1 MTLQNPYVLAL
12 LLVCATLS
20 QSKAI
25 TLYSQ
30 SSGTWAPTVGT
41 AGLFNDD
48 INGLGTPYDG
58 AVTTWQG
65 ATVDIVIQTGHTI
78 IFQHAS
84 FEIGNL
90 TIDVGGKIFSND
102 DTAFFNYILDIK
114 GSTIHVDGKLGNGIP
129 VDPDKADRIGL
140 FLQGGNITGNGE
152 LTIREMAWAFQSSPL
167 KLATTL
173 NIHMFYIGNWDTYY
187 LYNTLGSGV
196 AQNFTVAAGGHLN
209 IFGHF
214 AADFDL
220 RFSNTTS
227 TNATDFMGKLN
238 VDGSMTITQGSLSMK
253 TDNSFGQDF
262 TLAITSTGSLSVE
275 NSILGNGGSGDPNPY
290 PGDGIVNL
298 EVEGILETS
307 ANDPILYT
315 STRSVVNMN
324 NTGSVFK
331 LSGGANQLVDDDV
344 QGARYYDVELAGT
357 GPKALE
363 GSTSIDNTL
372 TLNAGHLQLGNS
384 NLIMAK
390 TFAVSETNNT
400 IINAG
405 PGQFIETN
413 GTGTLKAF
421 LPNGAFISPGYL
433 TLPIGRTTYNAVT
446 FQSYSTQIP
455 DYMRARVADQA
466 LSNGTSGTPITSHSL
481 NKTWFIDEDVP
492 GGSNLNLELSWT
504 ILDQSV
510 DFNQSKAY
518 ISHYT
523 SGAWDTDTQF
533 PNGKATSSAS
543 SGIYTVTRNGAND
556 YSPFTIFSLPAVALP
571 VEWLDFSAT
580 PQAKTVELNWTTA
593 WEENN
598 KHFIIEYS
606 TDGKQF
612 QSIGTQKGQH
622 TSELAHQY
630 QFVHTRPALGLN
642 YYRIKQVDYSD
653 EYSYSKLL
661 SVQFNPA
668 SHQHIINIY
677 PNPTQEFLL
686 LSGLFRPN
694 APIQLKLLNSLGQ
707 EVARFRNIQE
717 HRPIN
722 IGHLPTGSYTGVLQ
736 IGKEIHSIPFIKQ

>member
-1 MTLQNPYVLAL
+1 MKLQNPYVLAL
-12 LLVCATLS
+12 LLVFAGLS
-20 QSKAI
+20 QSQAI

-41 AGLFNDD
+41 TGLFNDD
-48 INGLGTPYDG
+48 INGLGTAYDG
-58 AVTTWQG
+58 DVTAWQG

-78 IFQHAS
+78 IFQHAA

-90 TIDVGGKIFSND
+90 TIEVGGKIFSND

-152 LTIREMAWAFQSSPL
+152 LTIREMAWAFQTTPL

-173 NIHMFYIGNWDTYY
+173 NIHMFYIGSWDTFY
-187 LYNTLGSGV
+187 LYNAIGSGT

-209 IFGHF
+209 IYGHF

-238 VDGSMTITQGSLSMK
+238 VDGSMAITEGSLNMK
-253 TDNSFGQDF
+253 TDNSLGQDF
-262 TLAITSTGSLSVE
+262 TLAVTATGSLSVE

-290 PGDGIVNL
+290 PGDGVVNL
-298 EVEGILETS
+298 EVEGTLETT
-307 ANDPILYT
+307 ANDPVLYT
-315 STRSVVNMN
+315 SNRSVVKMN
-324 NTGSVFK
+324 NTGATLK
-331 LSGGANQLVDDDV
+331 LNGGANQLLDDDV
-344 QGARYYDVELAGT
+344 SGSRYYDVELAGT
-357 GPKALE
+357 GIKALE
-363 GSTSIDNTL
+363 GNVNIDNTL
-372 TLNAGHLQLGNS
+372 TLGSSNLQLGNHD
-384 NLIMAK
+384 LFMVK
-390 TFAVSETNNT
+390 TFTSGQINNT
-400 IINAG
+400 IVNAG

-413 GTGTLKAF
+413 GTGILKAHM
-421 LPNGAFISPGYL
+421 PAGGFITPGYL
-433 TLPIGRTTYNAVT
+433 TLPIGKTTYNAVT
-446 FQSYSTQIP
+446 FQSYGMVG
-455 DYMRARVADQA
+455 DFMEARVADQA
-466 LSNGTSGTPITSHSL
+466 LSNGTSGSPITSHSL

-492 GGSNLNLELSWT
+492 GGSNLNLELTWT

-523 SGAWDTDTQF
+523 GSTWDTDTQF

-543 SGIYTVTRNGAND
+543 SGVYTVTRNGAND
-556 YSPFTIFSLPAVALP
+556 YSPFTIFSHPAVALP

-598 KHFIIEYS
+598 KHFIIEHS

-612 QSIGTQKGQH
+612 QSIGTQEGQH
-622 TSELAHQY
+622 TSELTHHY
-630 QFVHTRPALGLN
+630 QFLHTRPTLGLN

-653 EYSYSKLL
+653 EYSYSKII
-661 SVQFNPA
+661 SVPFNP
-668 SHQHIINIY
+668 SLRHTPINIY
-677 PNPTQEFLL
+677 PNPTKEFLQ
-686 LSGLFRPN
+686 LSGELNPSEST
-694 APIQLKLLNSLGQ
+694 QLKLLNSLGQ
-707 EVARFRNIQE
+707 EVGLFRNIQAE
-717 HRPIN
+717 TPIN
-722 IGHLPTGSYTGVLQ
+722 IAHLPPGSYTGILQ
-736 IGKEIHSIPFIKQ
+736 LGKETHSISFVKQ